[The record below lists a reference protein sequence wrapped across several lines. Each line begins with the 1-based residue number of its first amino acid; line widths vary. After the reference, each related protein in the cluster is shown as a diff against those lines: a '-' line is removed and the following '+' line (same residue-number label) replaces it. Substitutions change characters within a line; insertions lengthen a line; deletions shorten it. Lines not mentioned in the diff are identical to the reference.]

1 MLPFEETRTGA
12 LPFEEIQNGLSLN
25 SIRYLLNE
33 PEILQSVEI
42 ELKYEGYIKRE
53 QKNIERLKR
62 FESLNI
68 PEDFNFKKI
77 NSVSNEGREKLE
89 LMKPN
94 TLGQASRI
102 SGVSPSDISVLLVHL
117 RDSRHKRRGF

>member
-1 MLPFEETRTGA
+1 MEDVKK
-12 LPFEEIQNGLSLN
+12 GLSLH

-53 QKNIERLKR
+53 QKNIERLKK
-62 FESLNI
+62 FESLSI
-68 PEDFNFKKI
+68 PKDFNFKKI
-77 NSVSNEGREKLE
+77 ESVSNEGREKLE

-94 TLGQASRI
+94 TIGQASRI
-102 SGVSPSDISVLLVHL
+102 SGVSPADISVLLVHL
-117 RDSRHKRRGF
+117 RVRKDKRRTF